1 MGFFSGEQTSAT
13 TVEVGVCFLNVTTR
27 IKSLEKSC
35 LSWKVKEGGDG
46 GDSYFYQIILTK
58 KKRENRHLFFIPTFE
73 YFIEGCLHVVL

>member
-1 MGFFSGEQTSAT
+1 MGFFSGEQTPAT
-13 TVEVGVCFLNVTTR
+13 TVEVGVCFLYVTTR
-27 IKSLEKSC
+27 IKNLKSC
-35 LSWKVKEGGDG
+35 LSGTVKEGEDG